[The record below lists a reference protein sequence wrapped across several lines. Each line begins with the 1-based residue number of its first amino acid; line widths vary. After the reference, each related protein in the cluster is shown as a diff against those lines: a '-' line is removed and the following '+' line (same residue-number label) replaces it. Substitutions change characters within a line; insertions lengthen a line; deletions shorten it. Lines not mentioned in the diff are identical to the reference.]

1 MRWTDSMCPLIVT
14 VAACAFGQGK
24 QNPEQFDIT
33 PKEVAGEQHY
43 NQPLRPQFHYTPI
56 QGHIG
61 DATGLIYYRGESHR
75 PPDPA

>member
-33 PKEVAGEQHY
+33 PKEVASEQHY
-43 NQPLRPQFHYTPI
+43 VPSSTTRRSRGTLVTLR
-56 QGHIG
+56 G
-61 DATGLIYYRGESHR
+61 
-75 PPDPA
+75 